1 MTTLAAIRTGAGL
14 RLLRAAV
21 SRSGFEHPRTVITW
35 SDALIPELASRPQTV
50 SGEFEEVVD
59 LNGLLAPF
67 HPAQWEPGDVE
78 LALLAAVLA
87 PRMRGVDALV
97 VEDLDHPVARALTR
111 LVPGVAIHV
120 LQPGLDAYGPPAI
133 RREAALDHRVA
144 AHWYFE
150 HLPQLRPI
158 SGGLARGL
166 AVELPRGRPGE
177 WTLVLGTD
185 LAAAGV
191 LTADAELDLLVEAI
205 HLAAAESGPIRVLPS
220 PDMPA
225 ALVAQARWRCR
236 EWDTRLEWGDSSM
249 ARHWGT
255 PAVAIGVDAVELLAL
270 QRAGARVQTVGLG
283 RLLSSLT
290 SFQHPL
296 RLPWT
301 LLDSQLRQDRAPVSD
316 GMAQDLLDALSY
328 VIRPEWRPER
338 AERAAAAL
346 ARLPEGERRRYFWR
360 LRLERLGLVPPPARR
375 HQWWYRVRTGG
386 LVRLRRRAALE

>member
-1 MTTLAAIRTGAGL
+1 M
-14 RLLRAAV
+14 
-21 SRSGFEHPRTVITW
+21 
-35 SDALIPELASRPQTV
+35 
-50 SGEFEEVVD
+50 
-59 LNGLLAPF
+59 
-67 HPAQWEPGDVE
+67 
-78 LALLAAVLA
+78 
-87 PRMRGVDALV
+87 
-97 VEDLDHPVARALTR
+97 
-111 LVPGVAIHV
+111 
-120 LQPGLDAYGPPAI
+120 
-133 RREAALDHRVA
+133 DHRVA

-360 LRLERLGLVPPPARR
+360 LRLERLGWCR
-375 HQWWYRVRTGG
+375 H
-386 LVRLRRRAALE
+386 RRAGTSGGIGCAPVVSSGFSDARP

>member
-21 SRSGFEHPRTVITW
+21 TRSGFEHPRTVLTW
-35 SDALIPELASRPQTV
+35 SDAQIPELASRPTV
-50 SGEFEEVVD
+50 VAGEFEEVVD

-67 HPAQWEPGDVE
+67 HPAQWDPGDVE
-78 LALLAAVLA
+78 LSLLAAVLA
-87 PRMRGVDALV
+87 PRTAGVDALV
-97 VEDLDHPVARALTR
+97 VEDLDHKVSRALTR

-120 LQPGLDAYGPPAI
+120 LQPGLDAYGPPAL
-133 RREAALDHRVA
+133 RRDAGLDHRVA
-144 AHWYFE
+144 AHWHFE
-150 HLPQLRPI
+150 HLPLQPV
-158 SGGLARGL
+158 SGALARGL
-166 AVELPRGRPGE
+166 PLELPRGRPGE
-177 WTLVLGTD
+177 WTLVLGSD

-191 LTADAELDLLVEAI
+191 LTATAELELLVEAI
-205 HLAAAESGPIRVLPS
+205 QAAAAGAGPIRVLPS
-220 PDMPA
+220 PEMPP

-236 EWDTRLEWGDSSM
+236 EWETRLEWGDSSA
-249 ARHWGT
+249 ARRWGT
-255 PAVAIGVDAVELLAL
+255 PSVAIGVDAVELLAL
-270 QRAGARVQTVGLG
+270 QQAGTRVQTVGLG
-283 RLLSSLT
+283 RLLSTLT
-290 SFQHPL
+290 PFQHPL

-301 LLDSQLRQDRAPVSD
+301 LLDSQLRQDRPPVGD
-316 GMAQDLLDALSY
+316 EVAQDLLDTLSY

-346 ARLPEGERRRYFWR
+346 ARLPEHERQRYFWR